1 MEEGD
6 EFCSPSFR
14 LIMGYVSYN
23 KEHRELLGRVG
34 DLPIT
39 DFMHPLR

>member
-14 LIMGYVSYN
+14 LIKGYISNN
-23 KEHRELLGRVG
+23 KEHRGLLGKAG
-34 DLPIT
+34 DLTIA